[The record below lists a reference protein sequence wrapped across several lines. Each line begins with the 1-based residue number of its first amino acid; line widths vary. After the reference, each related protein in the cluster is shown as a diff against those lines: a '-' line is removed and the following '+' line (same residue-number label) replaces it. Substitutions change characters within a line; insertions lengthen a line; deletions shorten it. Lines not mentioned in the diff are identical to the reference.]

1 MVQDEGVRAGEH
13 GEAGSGERSARSLL
27 NLDGSGA
34 VRAVHR

>member
-1 MVQDEGVRAGEH
+1 MENEGVRADEH
-13 GEAGSGERSARSLL
+13 GEAGSGAMSARSLL